1 VLADYLSKFEARCD
15 KKMKILKDKF
25 NFQRKTEIREIEQRK
40 NSQTNILIRC
50 HKVAIVQSSRTTPT
64 SHSTTWS
71 YQLPQGVD
79 VAWETH
85 STCPEWAPEPGGC
98 VFSP

>member
-50 HKVAIVQSSRTTPT
+50 HKVAIDSVIKNYSNITLNNLVLSTPSR
-64 SHSTTWS
+64 
-71 YQLPQGVD
+71 
-79 VAWETH
+79 
-85 STCPEWAPEPGGC
+85 C
-98 VFSP
+98 